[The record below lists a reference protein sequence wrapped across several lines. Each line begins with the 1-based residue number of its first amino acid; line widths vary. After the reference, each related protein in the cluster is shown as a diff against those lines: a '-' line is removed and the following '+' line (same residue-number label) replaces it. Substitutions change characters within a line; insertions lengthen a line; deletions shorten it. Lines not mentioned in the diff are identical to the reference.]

1 MASEQAFVHTKLKAT
16 TTQLFSNTLVRLYVS
31 VVILWGYTS
40 SKVFSSSW
48 AGDDW
53 PNSQTP
59 YWVKWRFGELSVK
72 SVWNEAMYWNNEW
85 MNGQG
90 RFYPLQWIESRF
102 AFSYLRELWQY
113 KLLETSV
120 LLISG
125 LLLAYLIF
133 LISDS
138 HEITLL
144 LLLFLSVTVQFR
156 RDFDPHLGYA
166 FLVPSLLVKVL
177 SAAILLFYSVKSTS
191 IKLKCVL
198 SITAGVL
205 YFGAMS
211 TYEYAFLLFPL
222 LGITLIASIHKKFN
236 SLASKGSPKNV
247 VKRYLAQSWVFL
259 PILIAWIAYSI
270 LVFGVLRKNATA
282 ISGNYTLGISWNSLP
297 VFFKQIFLPLPLNN
311 FDSKV
316 DLKYFEN
323 PINSIFLLLIT
334 FVFFTIYYR
343 NFIQRY
349 YLSPIQ
355 NKDKK
360 DWKEQ
365 DTPIFGFLF
374 GFFMLLSVGFML
386 SLQPVWWG
394 RADTRHGYLGVLIQ
408 EFGMSIILSYLIKH
422 YLSGIKPHQRH
433 QKRGLRK

>member
-1 MASEQAFVHTKLKAT
+1 
-16 TTQLFSNTLVRLYVS
+16 
-31 VVILWGYTS
+31 
-40 SKVFSSSW
+40 
-48 AGDDW
+48 
-53 PNSQTP
+53 
-59 YWVKWRFGELSVK
+59 
-72 SVWNEAMYWNNEW
+72 
-85 MNGQG
+85 
-90 RFYPLQWIESRF
+90 
-102 AFSYLRELWQY
+102 
-113 KLLETSV
+113 
-120 LLISG
+120 
-125 LLLAYLIF
+125 
-133 LISDS
+133 
-138 HEITLL
+138 
-144 LLLFLSVTVQFR
+144 
-156 RDFDPHLGYA
+156 
-166 FLVPSLLVKVL
+166 VKVL

-222 LGITLIASIHKKFN
+222 LGITLIASTHKKFN

-360 DWKEQ
+360 DWREQ